1 MKLKKPLITVK
12 LFVPIGLL
20 LVVLP
25 TVLKDISIVLPDF
38 FRGTL
43 MGLGIALEIIGVVML
58 LKSRNSAG
66 KTTEP
71 GSEI

>member
-1 MKLKKPLITVK
+1 MKLKKPLIPVK

-20 LVVLP
+20 LLVSP

-43 MGLGIALEIIGVVML
+43 MGLGIALEIIGGIML
-58 LKSRNSAG
+58 IKSRNSAH
-66 KTTEP
+66 KTTQP